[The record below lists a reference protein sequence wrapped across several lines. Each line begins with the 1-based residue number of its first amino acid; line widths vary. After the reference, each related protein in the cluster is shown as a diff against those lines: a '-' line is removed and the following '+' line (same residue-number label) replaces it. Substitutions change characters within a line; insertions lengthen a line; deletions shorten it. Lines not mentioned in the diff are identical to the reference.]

1 MMPTLT
7 ARANAR
13 DDVDAERLPLEVV
26 FADGE
31 VGRRSQVAKQLLNN
45 SNFDSSSASRARGPR
60 PLDAHHCSSTARSSR
75 RFARHP
81 PPARR
86 SHRLVVVEPQNIERD
101 ARRRRA
107 RRRALKQLRRAEPS
121 TFESFARRRAKQFR
135 GWPDAQRQLTE

>member
-13 DDVDAERLPLEVV
+13 DDVDVERLPLELV

-60 PLDAHHCSSTARSSR
+60 PLDAHDCSSTARKPR
-75 RFARHP
+75 GA
-81 PPARR
+81 
-86 SHRLVVVEPQNIERD
+86 RD
-101 ARRRRA
+101 ASQDTPRQQGRRTGSSSSSP
-107 RRRALKQLRRAEPS
+107 KH
-121 TFESFARRRAKQFR
+121 
-135 GWPDAQRQLTE
+135 

>member
-13 DDVDAERLPLEVV
+13 DDVDVERLPLELV

-60 PLDAHHCSSTARSSR
+60 PLDAHDCSSTARKASRSSR

-81 PPARR
+81 PPARP
-86 SHRLVVVEPQNIERD
+86 SHRLVVVEPQTLSATHGGVVRG
-101 ARRRRA
+101 
-107 RRRALKQLRRAEPS
+107 AEC
-121 TFESFARRRAKQFR
+121 
-135 GWPDAQRQLTE
+135 